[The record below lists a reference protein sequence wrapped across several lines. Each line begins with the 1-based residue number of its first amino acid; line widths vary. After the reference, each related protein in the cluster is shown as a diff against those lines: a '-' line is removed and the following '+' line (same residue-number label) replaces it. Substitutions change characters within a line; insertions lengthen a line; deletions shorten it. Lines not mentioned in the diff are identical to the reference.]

1 VNLLNSNRNPFLF
14 TALKRNPEHETNS
27 NLAVFPPQP
36 LRAIPGFPSAGK
48 IKEPA
53 GKDPSVFILV
63 CFWSL
68 NSEESI
74 SELNYINANLQ
85 NWQSAKPF
93 RFMAVSID
101 EGKTANRMRP
111 VYNMNGWTFDT
122 YVDLYGD
129 LRRSLH
135 SNNLPQSYILYK
147 NVKIYEQSGWTEGS
161 ENYLFHRLTAIK
173 N

>member
-1 VNLLNSNRNPFLF
+1 MKQILFCLLIFHSLSARSQDSLLQSRIKNL
-14 TALKRNPEHETNS
+14 
-27 NLAVFPPQP
+27 Q
-36 LRAIPGFPSAGK
+36 GK
-48 IKEPA
+48 IFPYSSIVQ
-53 GKDPSVFILV
+53 KDSLILI

-85 NWQSAKPF
+85 NWQSVKPF
-93 RFMAVSID
+93 RFMAVSVD

-111 VYNMNGWTFDT
+111 VYNMNGWTFDA

-135 SNNLPQSYILYK
+135 SNNLPQSYILYR
-147 NVKIYEQSGWTEGS
+147 NQKIYEQSGWTEGS
-161 ENYLFHRLTAIK
+161 ENYLFHRLTAVK